1 MPKFEKGS
9 QEAKDYMASIRAK
22 RGKGKAS
29 GKGVN
34 DPAPPPTPAFP
45 PSTRQERPRR
55 PPPLDL
61 TEAQRIQHEEA
72 VQAVARE
79 IVRAEAQEMEGQGAF
94 EGLEERVYDEDE
106 RAWNRFDPRL
116 ESSDDRGEL
125 DRQAEIQ
132 RRREVE
138 REREAER
145 RRQEMAERI
154 RSIVREADAM
164 TNPYEQMF
172 FVRSQQVF
180 EDIPEILM
188 RRLLKRYDDPRGLVG
203 AGIFDEI
210 TKKLKRTVNKAGRRL
225 VNKGGRHVVN
235 KAVTRVK
242 NATERTSYPPK
253 VRKLIASHGKKV
265 IASAVINRKPVEKKI
280 TGLLNVLSLGQ
291 FKKNID
297 AQPYDDLFHLSIV
310 LNTTDGKRIMI
321 EKNEVINMAMT
332 PNKGGETYPITP
344 FSTGKTLGEV
354 MENTRKK
361 MGDTKFFSYS
371 AKNNNCQD
379 FIMALLQANGMGDA
393 DEFAFV
399 KQDTKKMFKGL
410 KTLSK
415 VADFVTDMAGTADGV
430 IKGRGAASS
439 CRKNPT
445 AVECDPE
452 EIDIDFD
459 DSSDEEMVPVVIKQ
473 KPVPRPTKVRPSDQ
487 PIIFIDP
494 GDNASAWRRRLRNL
508 KAEMEES
515 GRELRMHGNSKHQVE
530 LAKMIITEINA
541 YAAAIADYDTKK
553 LEQLQ
558 RDAAAA
564 AERIREKQLKRIEK
578 QKKAIADAKKQS
590 VIVRNSGA
598 PPPPAAFFGDE
609 TGFASAAPVSVRP
622 SNFSSPLPSG
632 MMNEEDEEYDS
643 DDDSD
648 DDGGGKM
655 RGTGVSDR
663 RARRTLFGRGAGAS
677 APTGEE
683 PTGEES
689 PPFHLRPPPPP
700 AHPPL
705 AGGQM
710 VQLMGVRTWAEDG
723 EQARGYNSYRSQVYQ
738 IRGRFYDQEGDQVF
752 PRNFI
757 PTNPTDDG
765 EEPNQTYFPNM
776 GGRGVSDRRA
786 RRTLFGRG
794 AGASAP
800 TGEEPPPP
808 PNPTIPDEP
817 NPQEPFPPPPPP
829 FQTVASESVFQNND
843 ILRQIGAFAPPQRV
857 QLAGVRTDAVDRD
870 APRGFRNYRSRV
882 FQTREYVDDGRNF
895 TTRLTG
901 RFYNEE
907 GDQVFPD
914 DFIPATPSL
923 DDGEQANQTYFPNMG
938 GRGFDGGGER
948 GISARKRQIR
958 KLIQQN
964 RDARRL
970 IK

>member
-34 DPAPPPTPAFP
+34 DPPPPPTPAFP

-61 TEAQRIQHEEA
+61 TEAQRIQREEA

-79 IVRAEAQEMEGQGAF
+79 IVRAEAQQMEGQGAV

-106 RAWNRFDPRL
+106 RARNRFDPRL
-116 ESSDDRGEL
+116 ESSADRGEL

-132 RRREVE
+132 RRGEVE
-138 REREAER
+138 RQREVER
-145 RRQEMAERI
+145 RRQEMAELI

-172 FVRSQQVF
+172 FVRSQQMF
-180 EDIPEILM
+180 EDIPEPLM
-188 RRLLKRYDDPRGLVG
+188 RRLLQRYDDPRGLVG

-210 TKKLKRTVNKAGRRL
+210 TKKLKRTVNKAGRR
-225 VNKGGRHVVN
+225 VVN

-439 CRKNPT
+439 CRKNPSS
-445 AVECDPE
+445 AVGCDPE
-452 EIDIDFD
+452 EIDIGLD
-459 DSSDEEMVPVVIKQ
+459 DSSDEEVVPVVIKQ
-473 KPVPRPTKVRPSDQ
+473 KPVAAQTKIHPSAQ
-487 PIIFIDP
+487 PIILINP
-494 GDNASAWRRRLRNL
+494 GDDASAWRRRLMNL
-508 KAEMEES
+508 KAELEES
-515 GRELRMHGNSKHQVE
+515 GRELRMHGNSKSQVE
-530 LAKMIITEINA
+530 MAKMIITDINA

-553 LEQLQ
+553 YEQIQ
-558 RDAAAA
+558 RDAEKKYEQTKREAKEALK
-564 AERIREKQLKRIEK
+564 RIKEQKAQLKRERKETVKIRY
-578 QKKAIADAKKQS
+578 D
-590 VIVRNSGA
+590 GA
-598 PPPPAAFFGDE
+598 PPPPQAYFGDE
-609 TGFASAAPVSVRP
+609 PGFASAAPVSERPLRP
-622 SNFSSPLPSG
+622 SDFSSSHPLER
-632 MMNEEDEEYDS
+632 MDEEDEEYDS
-643 DDDSD
+643 DDD
-648 DDGGGKM
+648 GGGKM
-655 RGTGVSDR
+655 GGTGVSDR

-683 PTGEES
+683 S

-705 AGGQM
+705 AGGEM

-723 EQARGYNSYRSQVYQ
+723 EQPRGYNSYRSQVYQ

-757 PTNPTDDG
+757 PTNPTEDG
-765 EEPNQTYFPNM
+765 EEPNQTYFP
-776 GGRGVSDRRA
+776 
-786 RRTLFGRG
+786 
-794 AGASAP
+794 P
-800 TGEEPPPP
+800 
-808 PNPTIPDEP
+808 
-817 NPQEPFPPPPPP
+817 
-829 FQTVASESVFQNND
+829 
-843 ILRQIGAFAPPQRV
+843 
-857 QLAGVRTDAVDRD
+857 
-870 APRGFRNYRSRV
+870 
-882 FQTREYVDDGRNF
+882 
-895 TTRLTG
+895 
-901 RFYNEE
+901 
-907 GDQVFPD
+907 
-914 DFIPATPSL
+914 
-923 DDGEQANQTYFPNMG
+923 MG